1 MDKQND
7 NIITRETIK
16 KLLLIQNKDSV
27 HDTWA
32 LTGVMSFL
40 LVPGLLVSIWFLSEY
55 IKIQW
60 LKVLLCV
67 FAAVLITAPMWVNL
81 LSLRTLSKEK
91 EMIYNDDF
99 DIVVREVSYKS
110 DRLVGRRHRLVEYLH
125 FEGFKKVS
133 VGRTLFKLTSYGD
146 EFYIICFRGSDNIQL
161 LYSSK
166 MYKYKSM

>member
-91 EMIYNDDF
+91 EMIY
-99 DIVVREVSYKS
+99 IVASRTNRDGIMRAIMEKAGVNTDAHGVIFSLPVDS
-110 DRLVGRRHRLVEYLH
+110 VVGIKE
-125 FEGFKKVS
+125 FEG
-133 VGRTLFKLTSYGD
+133 
-146 EFYIICFRGSDNIQL
+146 I
-161 LYSSK
+161 
-166 MYKYKSM
+166 